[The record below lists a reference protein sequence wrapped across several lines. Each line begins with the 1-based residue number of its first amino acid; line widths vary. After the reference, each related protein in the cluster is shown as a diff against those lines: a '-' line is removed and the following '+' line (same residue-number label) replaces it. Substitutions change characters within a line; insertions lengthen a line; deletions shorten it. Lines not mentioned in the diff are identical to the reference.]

1 MGNAVSQC
9 FGGNH
14 SPPVKLIFWE
24 GTTRILRGK
33 HIAGEIMFEF
43 PDKMVCHSDSFFIGH
58 RVPALAID
66 DELQSG
72 QTYLVLPIDTFACD
86 HVISA
91 SSLAALGSSP
101 KNSPINFGDC
111 RRPFEYVKGADGRV
125 LIKVVPEFITRLITR
140 GKDVGSSN
148 ISPGPSNNNGILC
161 STPEL
166 QKHYEQ
172 LVGTSKEQ
180 VWSPKLETIAEH
192 KNIRFSPCRFIGFE
206 WKQKEIKEN

>member
-9 FGGNH
+9 FRGNP
-14 SPPVKLIFWE
+14 SSPVKLIFWE

-58 RVPALAID
+58 RVPLAID

-111 RRPFEYVKGADGRV
+111 QRPFEYLKGADGRV

-148 ISPGPSNNNGILC
+148 ISTSPSNNYILC

-172 LVGTSKEQ
+172 LVGRPRNK
-180 VWSPKLETIAEH
+180 
-192 KNIRFSPCRFIGFE
+192 FSPCRFIGLE
-206 WKQKEIKEN
+206 WKQKEINEN

>member
-140 GKDVGSSN
+140 ARQNCRSTMNSLLGRLRNKYGHLSLKPLQSTRILGSH
-148 ISPGPSNNNGILC
+148 LAD
-161 STPEL
+161 L
-166 QKHYEQ
+166 
-172 LVGTSKEQ
+172 
-180 VWSPKLETIAEH
+180 
-192 KNIRFSPCRFIGFE
+192 
-206 WKQKEIKEN
+206 